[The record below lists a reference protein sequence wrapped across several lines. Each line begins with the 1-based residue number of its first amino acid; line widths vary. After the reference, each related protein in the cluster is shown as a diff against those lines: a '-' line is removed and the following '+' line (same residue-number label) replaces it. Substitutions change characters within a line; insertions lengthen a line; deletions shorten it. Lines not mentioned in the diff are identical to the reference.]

1 MFADRLRFLPQ
12 VILPAALPISSATA
26 MNRHFPV
33 HSASWRFPRRSVLQA
48 GLLASSAGRLAA
60 GQVAGPA
67 GFGSAKR
74 CLLLFMWGGPSQLD
88 TFDLKPNAPS
98 EVRGEFQAIDTAVSG
113 IRICEHFRRLA
124 PLTELV
130 TLIRSMTHDDP
141 AHLSSAHTTL
151 TGQLPPVNKSDD
163 EPPSRGDSPHL
174 GAVAAQFLQS
184 AGGLPAAVSMPWHTL
199 HPAAPGG
206 TAPGQTAGWLGPA
219 ADPLLITGDPAVPG
233 WSVPVFQLADGVS
246 VARLEQR
253 RSLLRS
259 LDSLRSDEEGAVNR
273 ALSDQQAAAFELLSS
288 TALHTA
294 FDLQSESPATRE
306 RYGMNI
312 HGQCVLLARRLLE
325 RGVPFVSVNWH
336 NDGQNFWDTHGNNF
350 RRLRDSL
357 IPPAD
362 QALAAVLQDLRDSGL
377 LEDTLV
383 VWTGEFGRRPQ
394 ITASN
399 AGREHHPWCYSSLLA
414 GAGVQR
420 GSVYGASDQ
429 IAAFPRDNPVSPRD
443 LGASILHALGIPSE
457 RTLNDITGRPHM
469 LYGGRPVTGL
479 FGSG

>member
-1 MFADRLRFLPQ
+1 MNHPFR
-12 VILPAALPISSATA
+12 LPAS
-26 MNRHFPV
+26 
-33 HSASWRFPRRSVLQA
+33 SWRPSRRAVLQA
-48 GLLASSAGRLAA
+48 GLLSHAGG
-60 GQVAGPA
+60 GQVVQAVGGGGGAGGAA

-88 TFDLKPNAPS
+88 TFDLKPHAPR
-98 EVRGEFQAIDTAVSG
+98 EVRGEFSAIDTAVAG
-113 IRICEHFRRLA
+113 MQICEHFRRLA

-163 EPPSRGDSPHL
+163 EPPSRSDAPHL
-174 GAVAAQFLQS
+174 GSLAAQFLKS
-184 AGGLPAAVSMPWHTL
+184 TGGLPPAVSMPWHTL

-219 ADPLLITGDPAVPG
+219 SDPLLVTGNPSAPG

-246 VARLEQR
+246 VSRLEQR
-253 RSLLRS
+253 RALLRS
-259 LDSLRSDEEGAVNR
+259 LDLVRHEMESPVDRM
-273 ALSDQQAAAFELLSS
+273 LSDQQS
-288 TALHTA
+288 TAFNLLGSSVLHTA
-294 FDLQSESPATRE
+294 FDLQSESSATRE

-350 RRLRDSL
+350 NRLRDSL

-394 ITASN
+394 ITAAN
-399 AGREHHPWCYSSLLA
+399 AGREHHPWCYSSLVA
-414 GAGVQR
+414 GAGVRR
-420 GSVYGASDQ
+420 GSIYGASDQ
-429 IAAFPRDNPVSPRD
+429 IAAFPRENPVSPRD
-443 LGASILHALGIPSE
+443 LGASIMHALGIPAES
-457 RTLNDITGRPHM
+457 TLNDNTGRPHM
-469 LYGGRPVTGL
+469 LYGGRPVSGL
-479 FGSG
+479 FSGS